1 MRARLAVAAALAA
14 LPFAVPAFAQ
24 RDSLGAPTLLANER
38 GITDIVR
45 RIEPTVVNVRR
56 FVVDEKWWA
65 NADANRER
73 MSGGWKMFREDDL
86 LYPKHRPLPGGSG
99 VVISDDGYVL
109 TLNRLVVVANGDEAD
124 IVDCEIDDKH
134 YPAKIVAR
142 EPTIDLAILKIEA
155 PRKLPFAPMGNS
167 GTLESGAFLLAFGDP
182 DGPTRTLAPGL
193 VAQAPNRECY
203 QEELSATYLQTSM
216 GFDGGAL
223 GGPLVDAAGKVVGI
237 ATQRADGG
245 AKSAPAG
252 GPGFAVP
259 INLAT
264 AIYESLLARQSRDSP
279 WLGVSV
285 LRLSRGGRR
294 AAGAPDSL
302 GILVDDVFTPS
313 SASKLGIRVGDV
325 ITHMQGEEIRTV
337 YDFQRVLYAVG
348 VGADVNLTLVR
359 KGMQLKLR
367 APVEKR
373 PPEAI
378 TR

>member
-1 MRARLAVAAALAA
+1 
-14 LPFAVPAFAQ
+14 
-24 RDSLGAPTLLANER
+24 
-38 GITDIVR
+38 
-45 RIEPTVVNVRR
+45 
-56 FVVDEKWWA
+56 EKWWA

-124 IVDCEIDDKH
+124 IVDYRIDDKH
-134 YPAKIVAR
+134 HPANSVAR
-142 EPTIDLAILKIEA
+142 APTIDLAIVKIEA

-359 KGMQLKLR
+359 KGMQ
-367 APVEKR
+367 
-373 PPEAI
+373 
-378 TR
+378 